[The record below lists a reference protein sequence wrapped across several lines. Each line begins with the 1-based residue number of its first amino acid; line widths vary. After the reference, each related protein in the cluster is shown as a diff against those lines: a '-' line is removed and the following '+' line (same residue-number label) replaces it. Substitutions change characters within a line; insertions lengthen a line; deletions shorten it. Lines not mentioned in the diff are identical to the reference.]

1 MNILSFNS
9 YPITFNNEVCF
20 YNNTNKLRPYTMR
33 FKFDNQDFDPHAI
46 SGGQLSS
53 KDYTWN
59 KVASTNNIWDFTC
72 EDKDWSNL
80 FNHVSGISGNFS
92 IIDSNIEEVSALDW
106 FAAGPY
112 SRYYYSELTSV
123 NLNKS
128 NCSSYKHVFDCCYKL
143 QNANLDLNGVSNIDS
158 LFLKCNGLRNAEL
171 LDTYNLTN
179 MYAAFNGCT
188 VLSSMPLFD
197 TSRVTNMDFTFD
209 DCRNLSS
216 MPLFDTSNVTSMN
229 CTFRNCLQLSSF
241 PLIDVSTVT
250 SMKQTFY
257 QCIRLK
263 QIPDFTFS
271 NDLCSVSAI
280 FENCSSVTAG
290 TYETYNKLKDLP
302 GLQSLTAHSRAFNYC
317 GNNELIPSGIG
328 WKEALIP

>member
-9 YPITFNNEVCF
+9 YPITFNNEICF
-20 YNNTNKLRPYTMR
+20 YNTNKLRPYTMR
-33 FKFDNQDFDPHAI
+33 FKFDNQNFDPHAI
-46 SGGQLSS
+46 SGSNLSS

-59 KVASTNNIWDFTC
+59 QVDSSENIWDFTC

-80 FNHVSGISGNFS
+80 FNHVSGISGYFS

-112 SRYYYSELTSV
+112 SLYYYNELTSV

-128 NCSSYKHVFDCCYKL
+128 NCSSYKHVFDGCFKL
-143 QNANLDLNGVSNIDS
+143 QNANLDLNGVSNIDN
-158 LFLKCNGLRNAEL
+158 LFYKCNGLRNIEL
-171 LDTYNLTN
+171 LDTSNVTSMLGT
-179 MYAAFNGCT
+179 FESCT
-188 VLSSMPLFD
+188 
-197 TSRVTNMDFTFD
+197 T
-209 DCRNLSS
+209 LSS
-216 MPLFDTSNVTSMN
+216 MPLFDTSNVTNMDFTFDDCRALSSMPLFDMSNVTSMN
-229 CTFRNCLQLSSF
+229 CTFRDCLQLSSM
-241 PLIDVSTVT
+241 PLLDVSNVT
-250 SMKQTFY
+250 SMKQTFR

-271 NDLCSVSAI
+271 NNLGSVSAI

-290 TYETYNKLKDLP
+290 TFETYNKLKDLP

-328 WKEALIP
+328 WKEALIS